1 MVPIFVL
8 CTTGVLAI
16 SAWSTFE
23 NIKRRTLSGKLYIII
38 HVLDVL
44 VLILV
49 TIGYGLQNPTDEII
63 LSVARLI
70 IFCAGIWTV
79 ALCTVRLIV
88 IASPFYQIKKKLFW
102 LGSIVTMLIYV
113 SATCAAIQLTTIPDD
128 PETMYKNYLIITVV
142 MPFPIM
148 ATLFGTALA
157 IFILLRK
164 PNPEVPISPEKR
176 RASWNIILVTMVYF
190 FYYLSH
196 LSVYIALFITSSET
210 HPTVKGLSIFAWS
223 SYIFHSFITP
233 CLVIRNEIRE
243 AVVRLINRCYKPRN
257 TVVPDGDRSSRD
269 TGLPK
274 TGSTDA

>member
-1 MVPIFVL
+1 MFPIFVL

-16 SAWSTFE
+16 SSWSTFE

-38 HVLDVL
+38 HVMDVL
-44 VLILV
+44 VLVLV
-49 TIGYGLQNPTDEII
+49 TIGYGIQDPEQEELMIFR
-63 LSVARLI
+63 VARLL

-79 ALCTVRLIV
+79 SLCTVRLIV

-102 LGSIVTMLIYV
+102 LGSVITMLIYV
-113 SATCAAIQLTTIPDD
+113 SATCVAIQMSTIPGN
-128 PETMYKNYLIITVV
+128 PATTYRNYLIITVV
-142 MPFPIM
+142 IPFPVM

-164 PNPEVPISPEKR
+164 SNPEVPISPEKR

-210 HPTVKGLSIFAWS
+210 HPTVKGLNIFAWS

-233 CLVIRNEIRE
+233 CLVIRNEMKE
-243 AVVRLINRCYKPRN
+243 AVRRLINLCKTTN
-257 TVVPDGDRSSRD
+257 NVVPASSHEN
-269 TGLPK
+269 GLPK
-274 TGSTDA
+274 TASTTT